1 MPYLVNKNLKKS
13 LTMKYL
19 FSFLIILTLTA
30 CNFGNMVT
38 NEESEKIKGE
48 EVADLLYDYISQ
60 QKFDGSIE
68 PYISKEFQQ
77 YMSVDRLDKT
87 LKDFTRK
94 LGKYEDKSLTNWTT
108 QRHKETGE
116 LWECVL
122 QYSVSYENG
131 YSFDIIRLVKEN
143 DSVKILSFYPKER

>member
-1 MPYLVNKNLKKS
+1 MPYLVNRNPKKS

-38 NEESEKIKGE
+38 NEENERIKGE

-60 QKFDGSIE
+60 QKFDGSIK